1 MSDEQNNE
9 PQAEG
14 ELAGGNYEIIRRRL
28 VDQGKALRTK
38 ADALNTSRT
47 ETFGSTKMEVLAN
60 ARIRTENNCVPR
72 DIISVNGHLIF
83 GYNVFIGM
91 KTETK
96 VEDVFGLHELVG
108 EGEALEFNELP
119 LDTGA
124 PYLNDSGFREAFK
137 ALYEYHAT
145 ARLLQLRV
153 LDGRLL
159 AIFQTGSS
167 VRDVRVFNWALDAQG
182 NAVYQDDRG
191 DRHHTF
197 PASHDFEWRDTS
209 REMHVY
215 GEFPHVS
222 ILDKVFVEC
231 VGGDLTV
238 KIEDN
243 TRSGG
248 GIYAEDVDDPHQ
260 TLADAVIQFAEVGS
274 LILLKIR
281 PYREEIWRYL
291 VFNTLTQTVARI
303 DAIGTACVQLP
314 ENHGVIFP
322 GGFYLASGDHKV
334 FDGDT
339 DGLELKKS
347 VRSPNGEDVLYVFHQ
362 RDEGRYVLLPYNLI
376 RKEVTNPIIGHG
388 YSLFDDGRMVVFRA
402 NSDEATKVHPMQV
415 WMTPFVSAEFHAQ
428 TPTDG
433 SFLGKIGNADLV
445 RGISEFYSVC
455 RSIND
460 QRPTVQIYE
469 DLIAQT
475 QRTLDSFHWLAAGEV
490 GNFESDL
497 KAVKGTAELI
507 IDEFEK
513 VLALQKQASV
523 AVVEAVEFQADL
535 KTRLDP
541 DHWKT
546 VDDFV
551 GTLTALR
558 KQRGHLI
565 TLKEMRYIDVPRLD
579 ALEAEVVE
587 HFDSVSLAAVD
598 FLLRPESL
606 EPYHAEVEKITEA
619 IDEVTKV
626 ADSEKLRARLDE
638 MSTGLDL
645 LTEILGGLKID
656 DATAR
661 TAILEGIS
669 EIFGLLNRTKAL
681 LVNRRKE
688 LGSSEARAEFG
699 AQFKLF
705 GQSVTSALGLS
716 DSPDKCDDQLSRLM
730 VQLEDLESRFSEF
743 DEYLE
748 DLTVKREE
756 VYEAFTQKKQSLQ
769 EELQRRAR
777 NLTKA
782 SERILAGIQRRAKT
796 MTEEDALNA
805 YFASDAMVL
814 KIRDIA
820 AELRDLGDSVKADDV
835 EAKIKAARD
844 QSLRQLRDRKDIYE
858 DGEAVIKLGKHRF
871 SVNTQ
876 ELELT
881 MLPTEEGMQQHL
893 TGTEFFENVT
903 DDPELD
909 ATRDFW
915 SQHLVSETK
924 SVYRGEY
931 LAASILFDAEEE
943 KGGLTVQSLYDTTR
957 EEGDALLLLV
967 RAYASE
973 RYDEGYE
980 RGLHDADAT
989 AILTRLLDLRQT
1001 SGLLRF
1007 APGPRALASLWW
1019 AFADLSADV
1028 KKGIQARARSLGA
1041 LRESLGMA
1049 AGLRGLGVELGDDI
1063 ATFAGRLGLER
1074 WAVEAGAYLAEELVA
1089 ERPRFATSREAHEL
1103 HNAFRSAFRGD
1114 LTGLELDAQWHLV
1127 SAWLT
1132 AVGGDG
1138 SMALPEAAALA
1149 LTDGKVERDLNSAPT
1164 TVEVPGLLGQHP
1176 NIDKRVLR
1184 LRLDEFLPR
1193 VRAFREVRVPGY
1205 ENYRRVR
1212 HAVTERERARLRLHE
1227 FTPRVLSSFVR
1238 NKLISEVYLP
1248 VLGDNFAKQMGAL
1261 GDSKRT
1267 DLMGL
1272 LLLISPPGYGKTT
1285 LMEYVANRL
1294 GLVFMKINGPALGHS
1309 VTSLDPSEA
1318 GNATARQELEK
1329 LGLALEMGNNVMLY
1343 LDDIQHTHPEFLQK
1357 FISLCDAQR
1366 RIEGVWKNKTRTY
1379 DLRGKKFCV
1388 VMAGNPYTETGDKF
1402 QIPDM
1407 LANRADVYNLGD
1419 ILDGRDDVFAL
1430 SYIEN
1435 SLTSNPVLQPLATRP
1450 MEDVYKLVRLAQ
1462 GEDVPLSELKH
1473 AYSSVEVSEIT
1484 AVFERMIKCQKVLLR
1499 VNQEYIYSAAQ
1510 DDAYRT
1516 EPRFQLQGSYRNMNK
1531 LAEKVVSAMNDV
1543 ELEAL
1548 IDDHYQGE
1556 SQTLTTGAE
1565 FNILKLAELRGRQT
1579 PEQAERWASILK
1591 EYQRR
1596 QSMGGREDDPAT
1608 RIAGQIAGLTQ
1619 QLAEMHGAL
1628 ADPGMRNEV
1637 QALRTAID
1645 SKTIDLGP
1653 LGSEV
1658 AALRASMEGKTIDLG
1673 PLGNEVA
1680 ALRASMEG
1688 KTIDLTPLNN
1698 EVAGLRAAMEG
1709 KDVDLG
1715 PIAIGL
1721 AGLQQALAKPVNLAP
1736 INNELQHINNA
1747 LRQNAVAPFLEGI
1760 QKSIEQT
1767 AVATRAQAAAAQ
1779 TTAKAVAQPRGAAQA
1794 AAPQAGL
1801 GAAQSS
1807 AVVQHLA
1814 GIARSLE
1821 ALKETQ
1827 VQININNEQPKAL
1840 VEMLNQQVDIVEW
1853 TLVPLVRT
1861 MAQDLQGGREIWQRL
1876 TEVLNRLKQLDPDAV
1891 MAAPATTQALFEGS
1905 APGKPAS
1912 AKPRPGHFKEP
1923 RKLAPE
1929 PRKTTQVGSPAATRA
1944 AVVNPAKARIKKKGK
1959 AKVVVDPSLS
1969 DDSKTVD
1976 MPPLG
1981 EDQ

>member
-1 MSDEQNNE
+1 MSDEEKTE

-47 ETFGSTKMEVLAN
+47 DTFGSTKMEVLAN

-72 DIISVNGHLIF
+72 DIVSVGGKLLF

-96 VEDVFGLHELVG
+96 IEDVFGVHELVG

-119 LDTGA
+119 VSTGA
-124 PYLNDSGFREAFK
+124 PYLDDSGFREAFR

-145 ARLLQLRV
+145 ARLLQLRI

-167 VRDVRVFNWALDAQG
+167 ARDVRVFNWALDAQG
-182 NAVYQDDRG
+182 KAVYQDDRG
-191 DRHHTF
+191 DRYHTF

-248 GIYAEDVDDPHQ
+248 GIYAEDVVDPHQ
-260 TLADAVIQFAEVGS
+260 TLADGVIQFAEVGS

-314 ENHGVIFP
+314 ENHGIIFP

-388 YSLFDDGRMVVFRA
+388 FSLFEDGRMVVFRA

-455 RSIND
+455 RSIDD

-490 GNFESDL
+490 GNFETDL
-497 KAVKGTAELI
+497 KAVKSTAELI

-513 VLALQKQASV
+513 VLALRKQASEAV
-523 AVVEAVEFQADL
+523 AEAVEVQAEL

-551 GTLTALR
+551 GTLSALR

-565 TLKEMRYIDVPRLD
+565 TLKEMRYIDVPRLE
-579 ALEAEVVE
+579 ALEAEVIE

-598 FLLRPESL
+598 FLLRPEAL
-606 EPYHAEVEKITEA
+606 QPYHSEVEAITEQ

-626 ADSEKLRARLDE
+626 TESEKLRERLEE
-638 MSTGLDL
+638 MSLALDL
-645 LTEILGGLKID
+645 LTEVLGGLKID

-743 DEYLE
+743 DEYAE
-748 DLTVKREE
+748 DLAVKREE

-782 SERILAGIQRRAKT
+782 SDRILAGIQRRAKS
-796 MTEEDALNA
+796 MTEEDTLNA

-820 AELRDLGDSVKADDV
+820 AELRNLGDSVKADDV
-835 EAKIKAARD
+835 EAKIKASRD
-844 QSLRQLRDRKDIYE
+844 QALRQLRDRKDIYE

-881 MLPTEEGMQQHL
+881 MLPTDDGMQQHL

-903 DDPELD
+903 GHPELD
-909 ATRDFW
+909 ATRAFW
-915 SQHLVSETK
+915 SQHLVSETPN
-924 SVYRGEY
+924 VYRGEF

-943 KGGLTVQSLYDTTR
+943 KGGLTVQGLYDATR
-957 EEGDALLLLV
+957 AEGEALLGLV
-967 RAYASE
+967 RKYASE

-989 AILTRLLDLRQT
+989 AILDRLLHLRQT

-1007 APGPRALASLWW
+1007 APAPRALASLFW
-1019 AFADLSADV
+1019 AFGELEDDE
-1028 KKGIQARARSLGA
+1028 KKGMAGRAMSLGA
-1041 LRESLGMA
+1041 LRTSLGMA
-1049 AGLRGLGVELGDDI
+1049 AGLRGLGIELGERI
-1063 ATFAGRLGLER
+1063 APFALSLGLEEY
-1074 WAVEAGAYLAEELVA
+1074 AVEAGAYLAEELVA
-1089 ERPRFATSREAHEL
+1089 ERPRFATSREGQQLYE
-1103 HNAFRSAFRGD
+1103 AFRGAFKGD
-1114 LTGLELDAQWHLV
+1114 LKGLDLKSQWHLV
-1127 SAWLT
+1127 NAWLT
-1132 AVGGDG
+1132 AVAGDG
-1138 SMALPEAAALA
+1138 SVALPEAAGIA
-1149 LTDGKVERDLNSAPT
+1149 LTDGKVERELNSVPT
-1164 TVEVPGLLGQHP
+1164 AVEVPGLLGQHP
-1176 NIDKRVLR
+1176 NVKQRVLQ

-1193 VRAFREVRVPGY
+1193 LRAFREVRVPGY
-1205 ENYRRVR
+1205 ENYRKVR
-1212 HAVTERERARLRLHE
+1212 HSVIESERARLRLSE
-1227 FTPRVLSSFVR
+1227 YMPRVLSSFVR

-1248 VLGDNFAKQMGAL
+1248 VLGDNLAKQMGAL
-1261 GDSKRT
+1261 GDNKRT

-1309 VTSLDPSEA
+1309 VTSLDPAEA

-1388 VMAGNPYTETGDKF
+1388 VMAGNPYTESGDKF

-1450 MEDVYKLVRLAQ
+1450 MADVYKLVKLAQ
-1462 GEDVPLSELKH
+1462 GGEVPLSELKH

-1484 AVFERMIKCQKVLLR
+1484 AVFERMITCQKVLLR

-1531 LAEKVVSAMNDV
+1531 LAEKIVSAMNEE

-1565 FNILKLAELRGRQT
+1565 HNLLKLAELRGRQT
-1579 PEQAERWASILK
+1579 PEQLERWNSIRK

-1628 ADPGMRNEV
+1628 SDPGMRNEV
-1637 QALRTAID
+1637 QALRAAID
-1645 SKTIDLGP
+1645 
-1653 LGSEV
+1653 
-1658 AALRASMEGKTIDLG
+1658 GKTIDLG
-1673 PLGNEVA
+1673 PLNLEVA
-1680 ALRASMEG
+1680 AMRASMEN
-1688 KTIDLTPLNN
+1688 KTIDLTPLNS
-1698 EVAGLRAAMEG
+1698 EVAALRAAMEG

-1715 PIAIGL
+1715 PVAAGL
-1721 AGLQQALAKPVNLAP
+1721 AGLRQALTSQSVNLQP
-1736 INNELQHINNA
+1736 LSNELQHINNA
-1747 LRQNAVAPFLEGI
+1747 LRQNAAAPFLEGI
-1760 QKSIEQT
+1760 QQSIEQ
-1767 AVATRAQAAAAQ
+1767 AATLAARSQPAAGTAQAGVAAAQ
-1779 TTAKAVAQPRGAAQA
+1779 TAA
-1794 AAPQAGL
+1794 L
-1801 GAAQSS
+1801 T
-1807 AVVQHLA
+1807 QHLA
-1814 GIARSLE
+1814 GIASSLE
-1821 ALKETQ
+1821 AIKDTQ
-1827 VQININNEQPKAL
+1827 VQINIHNEQPPGL

-1876 TEVLNRLKQLDPDAV
+1876 TEVLNRLKQLDPEAV
-1891 MAAPATTQALFEGS
+1891 VAVAPTAQALFEGA
-1905 APGKPAS
+1905 APGKAVS
-1912 AKPRPGHFKEP
+1912 HKPRPGHFQEP

-1944 AVVNPAKARIKKKGK
+1944 GIAPAGKARIKAKSAKK
-1959 AKVVVDPSLS
+1959 AKVVLDPSLV
-1969 DDSKTVD
+1969 DDATKTVD
-1976 MPPLG
+1976 MPPIG
-1981 EDQ
+1981 EED

>member
-1 MSDEQNNE
+1 MSDEQQSADQT
-9 PQAEG
+9 QAEG

-28 VDQGKALRTK
+28 VDQGKALRAK
-38 ADALNTSRT
+38 ADQLNTRRT
-47 ETFGSTKMEVLAN
+47 ETFGSSEMEVLDQV
-60 ARIRTENNCVPR
+60 RVRTENNCIAR
-72 DIISVNGHLIF
+72 DIVSVGGKLLF

-91 KTETK
+91 KTETTI
-96 VEDVFGLHELVG
+96 EDVFGLHELVEVDG
-108 EGEALEFNELP
+108 RIEATSLP
-119 LDTGA
+119 IAAHA
-124 PYLNDSGFREAFK
+124 PYLDEEAFK
-137 ALYEYHAT
+137 QAFRALYEYHNQ

-153 LDGRLL
+153 NEGRLL
-159 AIFQTGSS
+159 AIFQTGSTA
-167 VRDVRVFNWALDAQG
+167 RDVRVFHWALDAAG
-182 NAVYQDDRG
+182 VPTYQDDRG

-243 TRSGG
+243 TASGE
-248 GIYAEDVDDPHQ
+248 GIFTEPVDDPHQ
-260 TLADAVIQFAEVGS
+260 NLADAAIQFAELGS
-274 LILLKIR
+274 LILLKVR
-281 PYREEIWRYL
+281 PYREEVWRYI
-291 VFNTLTQTVARI
+291 VYNTLTHRAARI
-303 DAIGTACVQLP
+303 DAIGMACVQLP
-314 ENHGVIFP
+314 ENHGIIFP

-334 FDGDT
+334 FDGEIE
-339 DGLELKKS
+339 GLEFKRAI
-347 VRSPNGEDVLYVFHQ
+347 RSPNGEDVLYVFHH
-362 RDEGRYVLLPYNLI
+362 REDGRYQLLLYNLI
-376 RKEVTNPIIGHG
+376 RKEVSNPILCHG
-388 YSLFDDGRMVVFRA
+388 YSLFDDGRMVVSRA
-402 NSDEATKVHPMQV
+402 EEEPGKNHLMQV
-415 WMTPFVSAEFHAQ
+415 WKTSFVSDEFHAQ

-433 SFLGKIGNADLV
+433 SFLGKIGNAELV
-445 RGISEFYSVC
+445 RGVSEFYSVC
-455 RSIND
+455 RGIDD
-460 QRPTVQIYE
+460 QKPTVQIYE
-469 DLIAQT
+469 DLIAQC
-475 QRTLDSFHWLAAGEV
+475 QRTLDGFHWVGSEEV
-490 GNFESDL
+490 GDFATDL
-497 KAVKGTAELI
+497 GSIKSTAELI

-513 VLALQKQASV
+513 VLALQKQAG
-523 AVVEAVEFQADL
+523 AAIKEAEETQWDL

-551 GTLTALR
+551 GTLGDLR
-558 KQRGHLI
+558 RQRGHLI

-579 ALEAEVVE
+579 ALEAEIVE

-606 EPYHAEVEKITEA
+606 QPYHAEVESITGK

-626 ADSEKLRARLDE
+626 ADSEVLRERLEE

-645 LTEILGGLKID
+645 LTEVLSGLKID

-669 EIFGLLNRTKAL
+669 EVFGLLNRTKAL

-730 VQLEDLESRFSEF
+730 VQLEELESRFSEF

-748 DLTVKREE
+748 DLAVKREE

-777 NLTKA
+777 NLSKA
-782 SERILAGIQRRAKT
+782 GDRILAGIMRRAKT
-796 MTEEDALNA
+796 MTEEDTLNA

-814 KIRDIA
+814 KLRDIA
-820 AELRDLGDSVKADDV
+820 QELRDLGDTVKADDV
-835 EAKIKAARD
+835 EAKIKSARD

-881 MLPTEEGMQQHL
+881 MLPTDEGMQLHL

-903 DDPELD
+903 GDAELD
-909 ATRDFW
+909 ATQDYW

-931 LAASILFDAEEE
+931 LAASILFDAEVD
-943 KGGLTVQSLYDTTR
+943 KGDLSIQKLYDVTR
-957 EEGDALLLLV
+957 EEGDGLLQLV
-967 RAYASE
+967 RAYAGD

-980 RGLHDADAT
+980 RGLHDADGT
-989 AILTRLLDLRQT
+989 AILTKLLHLRQT

-1007 APGPRALASLWW
+1007 APAPRALASLWW
-1019 AFADLSADV
+1019 AFGELPEDE
-1028 KKGIQARARSLGA
+1028 KKALHTRARSLGA
-1041 LRESLGMA
+1041 LREALGNG
-1049 AGLRGLGVELGDDI
+1049 AGLRGLGEEMAEMI
-1063 ATFAGRLGLER
+1063 APFAATLGLENE
-1074 WAVEAGAYLAEELVA
+1074 AVPAAAYLAEELVA
-1089 ERPRFATSREAHEL
+1089 DHPRFATSREAQDLFE
-1103 HNAFRSAFRGD
+1103 AFRKAFRGD
-1114 LTGLELDAQWHLV
+1114 MEGLELPARWHLV
-1127 SAWLT
+1127 TAWLE
-1132 AVGGDG
+1132 AVGGMD
-1138 SMALPEAAALA
+1138 SLSLPEAAAVA
-1149 LTDGKVERDLNSAPT
+1149 LTDGVVERELNSSPT
-1164 TVEVPGLLGQHP
+1164 AVEVTGLLGQHG
-1176 NIDKRVLR
+1176 NIDKRTLH

-1193 VRAFREVRVPGY
+1193 LRRFREVRVPGY
-1205 ENYRRVR
+1205 ENYRKVR
-1212 HAVTERERARLRLHE
+1212 HAVLERERARLRLTE
-1227 FTPRVLSSFVR
+1227 YMPRVLTSFVR

-1248 VLGDNFAKQMGAL
+1248 ILGDNLAKQMGAL

-1318 GNATARQELEK
+1318 GNATARQELLK

-1366 RIEGVWKNKTRTY
+1366 RIEGVWKDKTRTY

-1388 VMAGNPYTETGDKF
+1388 VMAGNPYTESGDKF

-1462 GEDVPLSELKH
+1462 GENVPLSELKH
-1473 AYSSVEVSEIT
+1473 SYSNVEVNEIK
-1484 AVFERMIKCQKVLLR
+1484 AVFERMLACQKVLLR

-1531 LAEKVVSAMNDV
+1531 LAEKVVSAMNEE
-1543 ELEAL
+1543 ELQAL
-1548 IDDHYQGE
+1548 IDDHYAGE

-1565 FNILKLAELRGRQT
+1565 HNILKLAELRGRQT
-1579 PEQAERWASILK
+1579 EEQKERWNSIRK

-1628 ADPGMRNEV
+1628 ADPSMRQEL
-1637 QALRTAID
+1637 QALRASID
-1645 SKTIDLGP
+1645 GKSIDLSP
-1653 LGSEV
+1653 LNTEV
-1658 AALRASMEGKTIDLG
+1658 AALRASMEGKDIDLT
-1673 PLGNEVA
+1673 PLNTEVA

-1688 KTIDLTPLNN
+1688 KDI
-1698 EVAGLRAAMEG
+1698 
-1709 KDVDLG
+1709 
-1715 PIAIGL
+1715 
-1721 AGLQQALAKPVNLAP
+1721 NLAP
-1736 INNELQHINNA
+1736 IAQALAGLRQAVATQSVDLSPLNNELQHINNA
-1747 LRQNAVAPFLEGI
+1747 LRMNSAAPYLEGI
-1760 QKSIEQT
+1760 QKSI
-1767 AVATRAQAAAAQ
+1767 AQAAS
-1779 TTAKAVAQPRGAAQA
+1779 VAGKA
-1794 AAPQAGL
+1794 AASGGGAGAL
-1801 GAAQSS
+1801 QEATQTAALVAHLKGIRQS
-1807 AVVQHLA
+1807 LD
-1814 GIARSLE
+1814 
-1821 ALKETQ
+1821 ALRDTQ
-1827 VQININNEQPKAL
+1827 VSINIQNDPPEGL

-1861 MAQDLQGGREIWQRL
+1861 MAQDLQGGREIWERL
-1876 TEVLNRLKQLDPDAV
+1876 TEVLNRLKQLDPETLV
-1891 MAAPATTQALFEGS
+1891 VPTQKTQGLFTEKAAKAAIRKK
-1905 APGKPAS
+1905 APQPRQTES
-1912 AKPRPGHFKEP
+1912 SRPGTAAKGL
-1923 RKLAPE
+1923 KM
-1929 PRKTTQVGSPAATRA
+1929 PRKTTQVGAPGAAA
-1944 AVVNPAKARIKKKGK
+1944 LPNASKAKTQ
-1959 AKVVVDPSLS
+1959 AKVVIDPSLR
-1969 DDSKTVD
+1969 DDHKTVD
-1976 MPPLG
+1976 MPPIG
-1981 EDQ
+1981 EDE